1 MEEDPMA
8 TITEQMTEIYSFIDD
23 YLKRHPK
30 LTHWRQS
37 PQAEP
42 AFSDAEVLTLGLMQG
57 CLGVATLK
65 KTYLLLAYN
74 YRSAFPQ
81 LCGYKQWIA
90 RLHALGPLLNPLWEA
105 SRDCNRSDLSLY
117 VLDSKPI
124 AVCRPIRHGQ
134 VRLLREEGAC
144 FGKTNAGWFF
154 GFKLHALMN
163 ISGAVE
169 ALVLTP
175 ANWDDRYLAL
185 TLAQSVD
192 GGIALGD
199 LGYNGK
205 EIAQLLAEEAQLLLI
220 TPDVAGR
227 HQHLI
232 KSQRA
237 RVETLFS
244 QLCNRF
250 LDRVFARSWQGL
262 WNTLKLKV
270 LHYNLCHAGILSV

>member
-1 MEEDPMA
+1 MA
-8 TITEQMTEIYSFIDD
+8 AIPEQMTEIYSFIDD

-30 LTHWRQS
+30 LAHWRQS

-42 AFSDAEVLTLGLMQG
+42 AFSDAEVLTVGLMQG

-65 KTYLLLAYN
+65 KTYLVIAYN
-74 YRSAFPQ
+74 YGSAFPH

-90 RLHALGPLLNPLWEA
+90 RLHALWPLLNRLWEA
-105 SRDCNRSDLSLY
+105 SREWNRSDLSLY
-117 VLDSKPI
+117 GIDSKPI

-144 FGKTNAGWFF
+144 FGKTNTGWFF
-154 GFKLHALMN
+154 GFKLHALIS

-169 ALVLTP
+169 TIVLTP

-185 TLAQSVD
+185 TLAQAVD

-220 TPDVAGR
+220 TPEVAGR

-232 KSQRA
+232 KSQRT
-237 RVETLFS
+237 RIETCFS
-244 QLCNRF
+244 QLCDRF
-250 LDRVFARSWQGL
+250 LDRVFSRSWQGL
-262 WNTLKLKV
+262 WNTIKLKV

>member
-1 MEEDPMA
+1 VA

-30 LTHWRQS
+30 LAHWRQS

-42 AFSDAEVLTLGLMQG
+42 VFSDAEVLTVALMQS
-57 CLGVATLK
+57 CLAVATLK
-65 KTYLLLAYN
+65 KTYLLIAYN
-74 YRSAFPQ
+74 YGSAFPH

-90 RLHALGPLLNPLWEA
+90 RLHALWPLLNQLWEA
-105 SRDCNRSDLSLY
+105 SRDWNRSDLSLD

-124 AVCRPIRHGQ
+124 AVCRPMRHGQ

-154 GFKLHALMN
+154 GFKLHALIN
-163 ISGAVE
+163 ITGTVE
-169 ALVLTP
+169 TILLTP

-185 TLAQSVD
+185 SLAQAVD

-205 EIAQLLAEEAQLLLI
+205 EIAQLLAEEAQLLLL
-220 TPDVAGR
+220 TPEVVGR

-237 RVETLFS
+237 RIETCFS

-250 LDRVFARSWQGL
+250 LDRVFSRSWQGL
-262 WNTLKLKV
+262 WNTIKLKV

>member
-1 MEEDPMA
+1 MA
-8 TITEQMTEIYSFIDD
+8 TIPEQMTEIYSFIDD

-30 LTHWRQS
+30 LAHWRQS

-42 AFSDAEVLTLGLMQG
+42 AFSDAEVLTVALMQG

-65 KTYLLLAYN
+65 KTYLVIAYN
-74 YRSAFPQ
+74 YGSAFPH

-90 RLHALGPLLNPLWEA
+90 RLHALWHLLNQLWEA
-105 SRDCNRSDLSLY
+105 SRDWNRSDLSLY
-117 VLDSKPI
+117 VIDSKPV

-154 GFKLHALMN
+154 GFKLHALIH

-169 ALVLTP
+169 TIVLTP

-185 TLAQSVD
+185 TLAQAVD

-205 EIAQLLAEEAQLLLI
+205 EMAQLLADEAHLLLL
-220 TPDVAGR
+220 TPDVVGR

-237 RVETLFS
+237 RIETCFS
-244 QLCNRF
+244 QLCDRF
-250 LDRVFARSWQGL
+250 LDRVFSRSWQGL
-262 WNTLKLKV
+262 WNTIKLKV